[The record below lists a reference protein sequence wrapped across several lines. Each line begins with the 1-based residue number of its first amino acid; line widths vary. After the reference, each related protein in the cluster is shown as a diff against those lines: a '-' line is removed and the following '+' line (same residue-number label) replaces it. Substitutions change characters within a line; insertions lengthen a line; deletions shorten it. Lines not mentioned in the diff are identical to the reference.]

1 MKDDIFNYFTW
12 NVTKTFHGKIYKLT
26 IDTEYLT
33 AFPQAIFAIYYVNI
47 NYIYSDPVA

>member
-12 NVTKTFHGKIYKLT
+12 NVIKTFHGKIYKLT

-47 NYIYSDPVA
+47 NYIYSGPVA